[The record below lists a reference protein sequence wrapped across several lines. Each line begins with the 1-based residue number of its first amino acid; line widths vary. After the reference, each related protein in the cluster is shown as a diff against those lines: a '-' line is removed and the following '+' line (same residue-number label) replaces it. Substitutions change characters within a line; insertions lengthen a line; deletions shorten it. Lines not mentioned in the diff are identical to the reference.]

1 MSNPDDTE
9 RTKPSLEH
17 YLIPESP
24 AGERPAAQESA
35 RMFFSTSGARRR
47 PTKPKTPA
55 DRIPNRLTNRK
66 KPQAKLIAIE
76 PRLITTALR
85 QLDLIQYLT
94 LENLLE
100 DQRAFI
106 FGALQKGLPVE
117 PGVHTARIENFKL
130 VVR

>member
-1 MSNPDDTE
+1 MSNPDDAE

-24 AGERPAAQESA
+24 AGERPAVQESA
-35 RMFFSTSGARRR
+35 RTLVSVSGSRR
-47 PTKPKTPA
+47 PAKPKTPA